1 MEQVLRS
8 LSIHPTAAHL
18 GQAFQG
24 HAAVRRITEADHRL
38 LSAAAASLALEP
50 RARLLPEERLDVW
63 IGEFPI
69 EDVTADGGGQ
79 LSKVGP
85 PYDGSGGVVRGIER
99 QVEEDVPTV
108 GADLRQ
114 RIRELLAWR
123 PGKRLPSSGHRL
135 A

>member
-1 MEQVLRS
+1 MNDESVLQESVLQDEVRDQIRG
-8 LSIHPTAAHL
+8 LS
-18 GQAFQG
+18 
-24 HAAVRRITEADHRL
+24 
-38 LSAAAASLALEP
+38 
-50 RARLLPEERLDVW
+50 EERLDVW